1 VRTYAPKG
9 ETPILRAPCSRTH
22 LSVISAI
29 TPLGRLLMQVHEQSI
44 CGAQVVAFVRHL
56 LRHIPG
62 KLLIIWDGARIHR
75 CNAVKE
81 FLAAGGAARVHL
93 ERLPPYAPDLN
104 PDEGI
109 WRYLKQVELRNVIC
123 QDAEELRYELRLAT
137 ARVRHKA
144 QVIPGCFAQARLSMS
159 P

>member
-1 VRTYAPKG
+1 
-9 ETPILRAPCSRTH
+9 LRSPCSRTH

-29 TPLGRLLMQVHEQSI
+29 TPLGQLLMQVHEQSI

-62 KLLIIWDGARIHR
+62 KLLIIWDGARIHH

-81 FLAAGGAARVHL
+81 FLAAGGAKRVHL
-93 ERLPPYAPDLN
+93 ERLPAYAPDLN

-109 WRYLKQVELRNVIC
+109 WRYLKHVELRNVVC
-123 QDAEELRYELRLAT
+123 QDVEELRYELRLAT

-144 QVIPGCFAQARLSMS
+144 HVIPGCFAQARLSMS

>member
-1 VRTYAPKG
+1 
-9 ETPILRAPCSRTH
+9 
-22 LSVISAI
+22 
-29 TPLGRLLMQVHEQSI
+29 MQVHEQSI
-44 CGAQVVAFVRHL
+44 CGAQVVAFLRHL

-62 KLLIIWDGARIHR
+62 KLLVIWDGAPIHR

-81 FLAAGGAARVHL
+81 FLVAGGAKRVHL

-109 WRYLKQVELRNVIC
+109 WRYLKHVELRNVIC
-123 QDAEELRYELRLAT
+123 QDVKELRHELRLAT

-144 QVIPGCFAQARLSMS
+144 QVIPGCFAQAWLSMS